1 MAGLVIRGVSTIL
14 CMYIHMC
21 IHMDVYTYIHT
32 CIHILKV
39 LACIEDDKSKFLE
52 NLLIKTIQP
61 TIKTQCKTYHNPLL
75 DSNAYIYLDNLIKI
89 NLELNY
95 LLFIV
100 NTSTIFLLF
109 HILCFEQLVF
119 MKNQQTIR
127 RKKSFEVQKLNQ
139 KNIPQRV
146 SPKKKSSPK
155 LSNCIL
161 DHHIISSEAIQQIRM
176 KSSSICK
183 INQSDHQTIY

>member
-1 MAGLVIRGVSTIL
+1 MAGLVIRGASTIL
-14 CMYIHMC
+14 RMYIHMC

-32 CIHILKV
+32 CIHILEV

-75 DSNAYIYLDNLIKI
+75 DSNTYIYLDNLIKI

-127 RKKSFEVQKLNQ
+127 RKKSFEIQKLNQ

-146 SPKKKSSPK
+146 SPKKSPVLNYQIVYQIIILLVQKRFNK
-155 LSNCIL
+155 L
-161 DHHIISSEAIQQIRM
+161 E
-176 KSSSICK
+176 
-183 INQSDHQTIY
+183 